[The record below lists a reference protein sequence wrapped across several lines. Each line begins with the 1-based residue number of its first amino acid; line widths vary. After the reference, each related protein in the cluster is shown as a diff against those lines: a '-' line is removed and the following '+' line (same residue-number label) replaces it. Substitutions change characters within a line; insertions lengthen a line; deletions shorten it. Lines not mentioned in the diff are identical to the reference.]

1 MTGLSLPD
9 GAIEP
14 LIEHVSSYGLNGVET
29 GALLMCDRRSSDL
42 RAIALAGDLGVTRR
56 YGLFILSMQVIDRA
70 FSYAEDHGLQ
80 VRAQV
85 HSHAGDA
92 FLSPTDKCGNLN
104 MEGFIAAVI
113 PNFRNPAHDPTSW
126 GWWTFGAKAWR
137 PSEPARTDKRLSSA
151 TILTVDA
158 DGAHEH

>member
-9 GAIEP
+9 DAIGQ
-14 LIEHVSSYGLNGVET
+14 LIEHVSSYGRSEVET
-29 GALLMCDRRSSDL
+29 GALLMCDPYSSDV
-42 RAIALAGDLGVTRR
+42 RAVALTGDLGVTRR
-56 YGLFILSMQVIDRA
+56 YGLFVLSMRVIDSA

-80 VRAQV
+80 VRAQI

-92 FLSPTDKCGNLN
+92 FLSPADKRGNLN

-113 PNFRNPAHDPTSW
+113 PDFRNPPHDPTSW
-126 GWWTFGAKAWR
+126 GWWTFGARAWR
-137 PSEPARTDKRLSSA
+137 QSEPARADKSLSSA

>member
-1 MTGLSLPD
+1 MTRLSLPQD
-9 GAIEP
+9 AIEP
-14 LIEHVSSYGLNGVET
+14 LIEHVSSFGRGEVET
-29 GALLMCDRRSSDL
+29 GALLMCDPGSSDV
-42 RAIALAGDLGVTRR
+42 RTIALAGDRGVTRR
-56 YGLFILSMQVIDRA
+56 YGLFVLSMQVIDSA

-92 FLSPTDKCGNLN
+92 FLSRTDKHGNLN

-113 PNFRNPAHDPTSW
+113 PNFRNPPHDPTSW
-126 GWWTFGAKAWR
+126 GWWTFGAKTWR
-137 PSEPARTDKRLSSA
+137 PSEPAWTDKKLSSA
-151 TILTVDA
+151 AIVTVDA